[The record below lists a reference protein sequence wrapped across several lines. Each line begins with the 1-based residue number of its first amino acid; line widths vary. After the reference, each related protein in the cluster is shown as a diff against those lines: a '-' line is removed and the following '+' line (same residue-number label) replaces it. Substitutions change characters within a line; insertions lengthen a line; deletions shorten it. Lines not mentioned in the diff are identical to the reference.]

1 MEIFGDNLKL
11 SFTFTLKELR
21 CELSSSFYIIS
32 DSEERGILFL
42 QKAVIFEIK
51 KKNENKRKHGV
62 PDFFHKQEEER
73 PFNNLTRY
81 KTSR

>member
-51 KKNENKRKHGV
+51 KKNENKRKHRV

-73 PFNNLTRY
+73 PFSNLTRN

>member
-32 DSEERGILFL
+32 DSEERGILYL

-51 KKNENKRKHGV
+51 ENKRKHRV